1 MKTESRLVYK
11 CFDKGTPSS
20 KLGTL
25 STSCSITCSHQ
36 SADAT
41 SYFVI
46 LENYKKESLNKELQ
60 QNRCCIQALLAAM
73 AQNHAEQGL

>member
-1 MKTESRLVYK
+1 MWLPAVASLVAISQP
-11 CFDKGTPSS
+11 T
-20 KLGTL
+20 
-25 STSCSITCSHQ
+25 
-36 SADAT
+36 ADAI

-46 LENYKKESLNKELQ
+46 LENYKQESLNKELQ

>member
-1 MKTESRLVYK
+1 MIVMLKNVKSHHWIPVLFLLHRFTRRLSV
-11 CFDKGTPSS
+11 F
-20 KLGTL
+20 
-25 STSCSITCSHQ
+25 Q